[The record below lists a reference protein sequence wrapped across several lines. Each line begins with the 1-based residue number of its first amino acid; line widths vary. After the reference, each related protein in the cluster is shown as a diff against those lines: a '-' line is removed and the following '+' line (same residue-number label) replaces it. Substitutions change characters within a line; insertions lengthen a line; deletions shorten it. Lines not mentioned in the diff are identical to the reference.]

1 MPTRLAGPL
10 CRDTRCDWAPLEDLS
25 GEAALGTASL
35 RVDAALLDGWPV
47 VREAAARSFGSAAF
61 GDRGGI
67 PSRQGWLSL
76 LSERGLIW
84 QLLETKKTS
93 FSTCKVGIQP
103 PDGISIRA
111 LGVPMGNKLDE
122 KTGGSNATASS
133 DRKSVV

>member
-1 MPTRLAGPL
+1 
-10 CRDTRCDWAPLEDLS
+10 LS

-76 LSERGLIW
+76 SSERA
-84 QLLETKKTS
+84 
-93 FSTCKVGIQP
+93 V
-103 PDGISIRA
+103 D
-111 LGVPMGNKLDE
+111 
-122 KTGGSNATASS
+122 
-133 DRKSVV
+133 